1 MKLSDLLVEK
11 VDTVI
16 PDDIIEKI
24 FDSYYVKVGKK
35 LPSNYTIWRGIS
47 DESGNG
53 MASYGT
59 GLYTTTNKKM
69 ASQYGKV
76 IKLDRDALPDFPL
89 RFDTINDFEI
99 WMGQTIDILGYDD
112 KRDFTKDYPDLR
124 NFVTKLGY
132 DGIQI
137 GKGNDIIFVKYPKN
151 KMNEQK
157 IFEAINYED
166 MFSKVYSAF
175 EKHDLDNNVLKS
187 NIKEVIKDAKT
198 TLKREDRMVWFMRYF
213 KLNYILNSL
222 PKTLYEDKETWAEL
236 EKDLKNT
243 AKKANFDLNDPA
255 PLIRP
260 STLLSRLSHFL
271 SLPIPE
277 IQNFTFTNQTIEDV
291 FDNFESAEYKWKKES
306 KGLIAPKEGDEIVVK
321 FNDNNAW
328 WLLARGACK
337 EEAEAMG
344 HCGNVPSQ
352 RSGERIL
359 SFRTEKR
366 PGLWQPHLT
375 FILDKDG
382 RIGEAKGR
390 GNEKPTEKYHPYIT
404 KLLMKDDLIKGLK
417 GGGYRP
423 ENNFKLSDLDDD
435 LREQV
440 LEANPEIKEASMSI
454 WEKYQTQGLTDEV
467 KQQAEDLVFDSNLD
481 SSHIEFVD
489 DGKNVIIERYNDLE
503 EFNRYIDFD
512 LLTTAINV
520 LTEVNDETDLD
531 DMEER
536 FYPISDDYKDI
547 LERLP
552 EKYLN
557 KIKRSVDYTGN
568 DLGDL
573 SDMVDKSKYGPELR
587 KAMLDSATAS
597 GKSFDKDEYIK
608 YINILLTLYERSSEN
623 YYATIDEIK
632 SEDDYIYIKMPVDEF
647 MKIVYLIEFDKNN
660 DDIEENEYADEEDMY
675 LYLAARSQ
683 RTWFPIESWNL
694 REHLESPDNYLD
706 EEDYE
711 LFKKYKDY
719 DPSGDEIVG
728 VSQNFDIPVAVKYFT
743 KYIDMNESKDL
754 SRLKILAGI

>member
-1 MKLSDLLVEK
+1 MSDFIFEN
-11 VDTVI
+11 VDTDI
-16 PDDIIEKI
+16 SDDTIEKI
-24 FDSYYVKVGKK
+24 FDNYYIKVGKK
-35 LPSNYTIWRGIS
+35 LPSKYTIWRGIS

-76 IKLDRDALPDFPL
+76 IKMDRDALPDFPI

-99 WMGQTIDILGYDD
+99 WMGKTIDILGYDD

-124 NFVTKLGY
+124 HFIQKLGY

-166 MFSKVYSAF
+166 MFSKVYNAF
-175 EKHDLDNNVLKS
+175 EKNDLDTNVLKS

-222 PKTLYEDKETWAEL
+222 PKTLYEVKETWAEL

-291 FDNFESAEYKWKKES
+291 FDNFESAEDKWKQES
-306 KGLIAPKEGDEIVVK
+306 EGLISPKEGDKIVVK
-321 FNDNNAW
+321 FDDNTAW
-328 WLLARGACK
+328 WLLARGACE

-344 HCGNVPSQ
+344 HCGNVPSVK
-352 RSGERIL
+352 SGDRIL
-359 SFRTEKR
+359 SFRTKKHNNM
-366 PGLWQPHLT
+366 WQPHLT
-375 FILDKDG
+375 FILDKNG
-382 RIGEAKGR
+382 KIGEAKGR
-390 GNEKPTEKYHPYIT
+390 GNEKPAKKYHPYIV

-417 GGGYRP
+417 GGGYKP
-423 ENNFKLSDLDDD
+423 ENNFKLSDLNDD
-435 LREQV
+435 LKEQV
-440 LEANPEIKEASMSI
+440 LKANSEIEAASMSI
-454 WEKYQTQGLTDEV
+454 LEKYHTFGLTDEV
-467 KQQAEDLVFDSNLD
+467 KYEAEDIVNGSIINT
-481 SSHIEFVD
+481 SYIEFSEDGQTVIVD
-489 DGKNVIIERYNDLE
+489 RYNDLE
-503 EFNRYIDFD
+503 RFKNEVDFD
-512 LLTTAINV
+512 LLNIAIAVIN
-520 LTEVNDETDLD
+520 TMNDDQDLD

-547 LERLP
+547 LEWLP

-557 KIKRSVDYTGN
+557 KIKKSVDYTGN

-573 SDMVDKSKYGPELR
+573 ADLVDKSKYGHELR
-587 KAMLDSATAS
+587 KAMLDAIQLKDNSA
-597 GKSFDKDEYIK
+597 KDEYMK
-608 YINILLTLYERSSEN
+608 YVNILLSIYERASEN
-623 YYATIDEIK
+623 YYVTIDEIQ
-632 SEDDYIYIKMPVDEF
+632 SEDDYIYIRMPVENF
-647 MKIVYLIEFDKNN
+647 MTVVELIQYDNNN
-660 DDIEENEYADEEDMY
+660 DVEEHENASEEEISIY
-675 LYLAARSQ
+675 LSIRSQ
-683 RTWFPIESWNL
+683 RTFLPVDSWNL
-694 REHLESPDNYLD
+694 RDIVNNSKDYLHD
-706 EEDYE
+706 DDYE
-711 LFKKYKDY
+711 IFKKYKNY
-719 DPSGDEIVG
+719 DPSEDEIKG
-728 VSQNFDIPVAVKYFT
+728 VSQNFDIPIAVKYFT
-743 KYIDMNESKDL
+743 DYIDMNESKDL
-754 SRLKILAGI
+754 SRLKMLAGL

>member
-1 MKLSDLLVEK
+1 MSDFIFEN
-11 VDTVI
+11 VDTDI
-16 PDDIIEKI
+16 SDDTIEKI
-24 FDSYYVKVGKK
+24 FDNYYIKVGKK
-35 LPSNYTIWRGIS
+35 LPSKYTIWRGIS

-76 IKLDRDALPDFPL
+76 IKMDRDALPDFPI

-99 WMGQTIDILGYDD
+99 WMGKTIDILGYDD

-124 NFVTKLGY
+124 HFIQKLGY

-166 MFSKVYSAF
+166 MFSKVYNAF
-175 EKHDLDNNVLKS
+175 EKNDLDTNVLKS

-222 PKTLYEDKETWAEL
+222 PKTLYEVKETWAEL

-291 FDNFESAEYKWKKES
+291 FDNFESAEDKWKQES
-306 KGLIAPKEGDEIVVK
+306 EGLISPKEGDKIVVK
-321 FNDNNAW
+321 FDDNTAW
-328 WLLARGACK
+328 WLLARGACE

-344 HCGNVPSQ
+344 HCGNVPSVK
-352 RSGERIL
+352 SGDRIL
-359 SFRTEKR
+359 SFRTKKHNNM
-366 PGLWQPHLT
+366 WQPHLT
-375 FILDKDG
+375 FILDKNG
-382 RIGEAKGR
+382 KIGEAKGR
-390 GNEKPTEKYHPYIT
+390 GNEKPAKKYHPYIA

-417 GGGYRP
+417 GGGYKP
-423 ENNFKLSDLDDD
+423 ENNFKLSDLNDD
-435 LREQV
+435 LKEQV
-440 LEANPEIKEASMSI
+440 LKANSEIEAASMSI
-454 WEKYQTQGLTDEV
+454 LEKYHRFGLTDEV
-467 KQQAEDLVFDSNLD
+467 KYEAEDIVNGSIINT
-481 SSHIEFVD
+481 SYIEFSEDGQTVIVD
-489 DGKNVIIERYNDLE
+489 RYNDLE
-503 EFNRYIDFD
+503 RFKNEVDFD
-512 LLTTAINV
+512 LLNIAIAVIN
-520 LTEVNDETDLD
+520 TMNDDQDLD

-547 LERLP
+547 LEWLP

-557 KIKRSVDYTGN
+557 KIKKSVDYTGN

-573 SDMVDKSKYGPELR
+573 ADLVDKSKYGHELR
-587 KAMLDSATAS
+587 KAMLDAIQLKDNSA
-597 GKSFDKDEYIK
+597 KDEYMK
-608 YINILLTLYERSSEN
+608 YVNILLSIYERASEN
-623 YYATIDEIK
+623 YYVTIDEIQ
-632 SEDDYIYIKMPVDEF
+632 SEDDYIYIRMPVENF
-647 MKIVYLIEFDKNN
+647 MTVVELIQYDNNN
-660 DDIEENEYADEEDMY
+660 DVEEHENASEEEISIY
-675 LYLAARSQ
+675 LSIRSQ
-683 RTWFPIESWNL
+683 RTFLPVDSWNL
-694 REHLESPDNYLD
+694 RDIVNNSKDYLHD
-706 EEDYE
+706 DDYE
-711 LFKKYKDY
+711 IFKKYKNY
-719 DPSGDEIVG
+719 DPSEDEIKG
-728 VSQNFDIPVAVKYFT
+728 VSQNFDIPIAVKYFT
-743 KYIDMNESKDL
+743 DYIDMNESKDL
-754 SRLKILAGI
+754 SRLKMLAGL

>member
-1 MKLSDLLVEK
+1 MSDFIFEN
-11 VDTVI
+11 VDTDI
-16 PDDIIEKI
+16 SDDTIEKI
-24 FDSYYVKVGKK
+24 FDNYYIKVGKK
-35 LPSNYTIWRGIS
+35 LPSKYTIWRGIS

-76 IKLDRDALPDFPL
+76 IKMDRDALPDFPI

-99 WMGQTIDILGYDD
+99 WMGKTIDILGYDD

-124 NFVTKLGY
+124 HFIQKLGY

-166 MFSKVYSAF
+166 MFSKVYNAF
-175 EKHDLDNNVLKS
+175 EKNDLDTNVLKS

-222 PKTLYEDKETWAEL
+222 PKTLYEVKETWAEL

-291 FDNFESAEYKWKKES
+291 FDNFESAEDKWKQES
-306 KGLIAPKEGDEIVVK
+306 EGLISPKEGDKIVVK
-321 FNDNNAW
+321 FDDNTAW
-328 WLLARGACK
+328 WLLARGACE

-344 HCGNVPSQ
+344 HCGNVPSVK
-352 RSGERIL
+352 SGDRIL
-359 SFRTEKR
+359 SFRTKKHNNM
-366 PGLWQPHLT
+366 WQPHLT
-375 FILDKDG
+375 FILDKNG
-382 RIGEAKGR
+382 KIGEAKGR
-390 GNEKPTEKYHPYIT
+390 GNEKPAKKYHPYIA

-417 GGGYRP
+417 GGGYKP
-423 ENNFKLSDLDDD
+423 ENNFKLSDLNDD
-435 LREQV
+435 LKEQV
-440 LEANPEIKEASMSI
+440 LKANSEIEAASMSI
-454 WEKYQTQGLTDEV
+454 LEKYHTFGLTDEV
-467 KQQAEDLVFDSNLD
+467 KYEAEDIVNGSIINT
-481 SSHIEFVD
+481 SYIEFSEDGQTVIVD
-489 DGKNVIIERYNDLE
+489 RYNDLE
-503 EFNRYIDFD
+503 RFKNEVDFD
-512 LLTTAINV
+512 LLNIAIAVIN
-520 LTEVNDETDLD
+520 TMNDDQDLD

-547 LERLP
+547 LEWLP

-557 KIKRSVDYTGN
+557 KIKKSVDYTGN

-573 SDMVDKSKYGPELR
+573 ADLVDKSKYGHELR
-587 KAMLDSATAS
+587 KAMLDAIQLKDNSA
-597 GKSFDKDEYIK
+597 KDEYMK
-608 YINILLTLYERSSEN
+608 YVNILLSIYERASEN
-623 YYATIDEIK
+623 YYVTIDEIQ
-632 SEDDYIYIKMPVDEF
+632 SEDDYIYIRMPVENF
-647 MKIVYLIEFDKNN
+647 MTVVELIQYDNNN
-660 DDIEENEYADEEDMY
+660 DVEEHENASEEEISIY
-675 LYLAARSQ
+675 LSIRSQ
-683 RTWFPIESWNL
+683 RTFLPVDSWNL
-694 REHLESPDNYLD
+694 RDIVNNSKDYLHD
-706 EEDYE
+706 DDYE
-711 LFKKYKDY
+711 IFKKYKNY
-719 DPSGDEIVG
+719 DPSEDEIKG
-728 VSQNFDIPVAVKYFT
+728 VSQNFDIPIAVKYFT
-743 KYIDMNESKDL
+743 DYIDMNESKDL
-754 SRLKILAGI
+754 SRLKMLAGL